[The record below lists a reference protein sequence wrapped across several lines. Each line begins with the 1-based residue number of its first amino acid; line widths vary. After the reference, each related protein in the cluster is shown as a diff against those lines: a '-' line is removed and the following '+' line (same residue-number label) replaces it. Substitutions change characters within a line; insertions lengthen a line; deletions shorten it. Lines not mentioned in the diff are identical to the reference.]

1 MHASIPMCV
10 RGAEEVFAILHE
22 DVPDDDGV
30 FDGPV
35 LLVKESTIEEVPFVG
50 TEADGFGEVLD
61 LLEDPFGAGVV
72 PDAFS
77 VTVPEFDVVTGEDFD

>member
-22 DVPDDDGV
+22 DVPDSDGV

-35 LLVKESTIEEVPFVG
+35 LLVKESSIEEVPFVG